1 MIGAVTKMVSAAPH
15 AATERRAPEA
25 RNVMTF
31 PSLLDAVSLLS
42 MKRSPRTE
50 GSHPIYARN
59 RRRAW
64 QGGVRRV
71 SGAEDPLAD
80 MWESI
85 LLILSKKFLIPISR
99 PQTFPRF
106 NLADAVRSEGVQ
118 NRLHMPDQPA
128 VPVDDDVALVDARRG
143 SWSSSSSP

>member
-1 MIGAVTKMVSAAPH
+1 MIGAVTKKMMVSAAPH

-59 RRRAW
+59 RRRARHW
-64 QGGVRRV
+64 EVATCL
-71 SGAEDPLAD
+71 GAEDPLAD
-80 MWESI
+80 MW
-85 LLILSKKFLIPISR
+85 
-99 PQTFPRF
+99 
-106 NLADAVRSEGVQ
+106 
-118 NRLHMPDQPA
+118 
-128 VPVDDDVALVDARRG
+128 
-143 SWSSSSSP
+143 